1 MTASVLPFAGPRSGP
16 AVSVRRELVR
26 ALEAALDVVDGLVA
40 RLDALDGDPDQEPD
54 TDAEATAIEWAGA
67 GAHRYNVG
75 LDDHGS
81 AA

>member
-1 MTASVLPFAGPRSGP
+1 MSAAVLPFPGPRP
-16 AVSVRRELVR
+16 DPVTALRRELSR

-40 RLDALDGDPDQEPD
+40 RLDALDGDPDLEPD
-54 TDAEATAIEWAGA
+54 ADGEATVVEWVGA
-67 GAHRYNVG
+67 GAHRYNAG